1 MFPTKYKHDSFTLL
15 CYLYKSSNQSSSV
28 FQPNICCRFRS
39 SLEAMMAT
47 FGVVIDNKT
56 KSPPLKR
63 CMSEHGK
70 ATHYLNHRKM

>member
-1 MFPTKYKHDSFTLL
+1 MIPLNYYVICINLKTSY
-15 CYLYKSSNQSSSV
+15 QSSSI
-28 FQPNICCRFRS
+28 FHHNTCCHFRS

-63 CMSEHGK
+63 CMSEHGN
-70 ATHYLNHRKM
+70 ATHYMYHRDVCN